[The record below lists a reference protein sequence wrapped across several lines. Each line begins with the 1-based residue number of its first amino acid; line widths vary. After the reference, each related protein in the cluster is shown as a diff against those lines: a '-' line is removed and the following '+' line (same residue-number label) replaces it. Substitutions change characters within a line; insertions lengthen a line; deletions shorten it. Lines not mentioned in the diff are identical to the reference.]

1 MSIRFVALR
10 RQLLQVAAAAT
21 LIAAVPAVSLAD
33 YHTLTARE
41 RYEES
46 VAQYERDRSIAELPA
61 SLYGSTDN
69 GIYFNEDGSAS
80 MGDFYLS
87 PGGPAISVDN
97 PAYHTLDPK
106 AELPPPLYGSLNNG
120 GSFINPDGSVS
131 QGAFYFHPDGYAIPT
146 DQPSY
151 SLGY

>member
-46 VAQYERDRSIAELPA
+46 VAQYERDRSKAELSPPHF
-61 SLYGSTDN
+61 GSPDN
-69 GIYFNEDGSAS
+69 GIYFNEDGSATQ
-80 MGDFYLS
+80 GGIYWS
-87 PGGPAISVDN
+87 PGP
-97 PAYHTLDPK
+97 HETRQM
-106 AELPPPLYGSLNNG
+106 AEIHIARGK
-120 GSFINPDGSVS
+120 
-131 QGAFYFHPDGYAIPT
+131 PT
-146 DQPSY
+146 P
-151 SLGY
+151 